1 ALRET
6 TKTPSAALLFLT
18 RIPTLPANSALL
30 RAFWWSLFEAFEGHT
45 TLGAVARQY
54 RFCTLTALERNW
66 YARNSIGLRAWVL
79 AAEIALVLTQT
90 MLALGLINA
99 EKSFY
104 LYSPLSLL
112 GSIAGGIMFGLG
124 IALVGTCGFGALVRI
139 GGGSL
144 QSLVVTV
151 TIGLVALS
159 TQRGLLGIAREQFIE
174 PMAIDLSSS
183 GNQSLP
189 ALLSNLSGI
198 PIYWPTVAAC
208 ALVLLVWI
216 FKEHQFRTSRAGII
230 SGSLIG
236 ICVALGWL
244 CTSQLG
250 DYLYRPVQVESAS
263 FVLPPGQL
271 VQVFT
276 LGNSEI
282 ADYGVGLIV
291 GVILGSL
298 IVALRQHDARWEAC
312 DDARELRR
320 HLGGAFLMG
329 SGGVLA
335 AGCTIGQGVS
345 ALSVLA
351 ISAPV
356 VFLSMLL
363 GARIGLSWLLE
374 GSPFGWLRGLGKT
387 ND

>member
-1 ALRET
+1 MD
-6 TKTPSAALLFLT
+6 SAWLLPGT
-18 RIPTLPANSALL
+18 GLL
-30 RAFWWSLFEAFEGHT
+30 IGT
-45 TLGAVARQY
+45 VLGFVARLY
-54 RFCTLTALERNW
+54 RFCTLTALERYW
-66 YARNSIGLRAWVL
+66 YASDSHGLRSWVL
-79 AAEIALVLTQT
+79 AAAVALALTQL
-90 MLALGLINA
+90 MLMLELINVD
-99 EKSFY
+99 ESFY
-104 LYSPLSLL
+104 LYPRFSLL
-112 GSIAGGIMFGLG
+112 GSIVGGVMFGIG
-124 IALVGTCGFGALVRI
+124 MALVGTCGFGALVRI

-151 TIGLVALS
+151 TIGLTALS
-159 TQRGLLGIAREQFIE
+159 TQRGFFGIAREQFIE
-174 PMAIDLSSS
+174 PMAIDLSDI
-183 GNQSLP
+183 GTQSLP
-189 ALLSNLSGI
+189 ALLTQLFGI
-198 PIYWPTVAAC
+198 PLYWPTVVAC
-208 ALVLLVWI
+208 VLLLLWWV
-216 FKEHQFRTSRAGII
+216 FKEQQFRTSRDGII

-236 ICVALGWL
+236 ACVALGWL

-250 DYLYRPVQVESAS
+250 NFLYRPVQLESAS
-263 FVLPPGQL
+263 FVLPPGQM
-271 VQVFT
+271 VQAFA

-298 IVALRQHDARWEAC
+298 FVALKQRDARWEAC

-320 HLGGAFLMG
+320 HLGGAVLMG

-374 GSPFGWLRGLGKT
+374 GSTFGWLRGLAR
-387 ND
+387 